1 MEHVLHNC
9 SKLPEKLNSLLPH
22 QIFMY
27 GSSLLWEL
35 ENPKILYYNY
45 PNLTK
50 GFATHDDVPD
60 LLDFTKMSKTVCLD
74 RLNRGDLCHVVKD
87 NNGRIINAVWI
98 LKGKFYIRGQG
109 LRYDTG
115 DEALYLYSAL
125 TAPDMRIKGIMNLAL
140 ADIANYANKIG
151 RPKFLSLVETQN
163 KVSIKY
169 HEGLKYKTIAK
180 ITFFKICGIKF
191 HFFKK
196 IKGKLAI
203 QIYILEPKNYH
214 II

>member
-1 MEHVLHNC
+1 MEHVLHNY
-9 SKLPEKLNSLLPH
+9 SNFLYKLNSLLPNW
-22 QIFMY
+22 IFMY

-35 ENPKILYYNY
+35 ENPKIIYFNY
-45 PNLTK
+45 VNLTK

-60 LLDFTKMSKTVCLD
+60 LLAFTKMSKTVCLD

-87 NNGRIINAVWI
+87 NNGRIINTVWI

-115 DEALYLYSAL
+115 KALYLYSAL
-125 TAPDMRIKGIMNLAL
+125 TAPEMRIKGIMNLAL
-140 ADIANYANKIG
+140 ADIANYGSKIG

-169 HEGLKYKTIAK
+169 HNGLKYKTIVK

-196 IKGKLAI
+196 IKEKLAI
-203 QIYILEPKNYH
+203 QIFILEPKNYN